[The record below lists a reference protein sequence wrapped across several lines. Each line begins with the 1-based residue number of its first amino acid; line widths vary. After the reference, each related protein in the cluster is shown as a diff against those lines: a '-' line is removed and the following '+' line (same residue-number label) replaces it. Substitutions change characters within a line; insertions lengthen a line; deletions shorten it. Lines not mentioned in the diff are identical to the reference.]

1 MKISMTLQNP
11 EKEKS
16 KLISALEHTDK
27 LTYLLYDNQYHQYL
41 NHRLVEIKVEL
52 KRQLSHYE

>member
-1 MKISMTLQNP
+1 MTLQNP